1 MDKITLSSYK
11 SRTSAKPSQNNK
23 SMYAVT
29 QFVLIMYAVTQFV
42 LIIII
47 IKKNIVR
54 ILNIERNIDIS
65 IDIALDYDKKFSFVD
80 INTHANPFISI
91 HFSIS

>member
-29 QFVLIMYAVTQFV
+29 QFVLI
-42 LIIII
+42 III

-54 ILNIERNIDIS
+54 IRNTERNIDIS
-65 IDIALDYDKKFSFVD
+65 IDIALGYDKKFSFVD
-80 INTHANPFISI
+80 INTRANPFISI
-91 HFSIS
+91 RFSIS

>member
-29 QFVLIMYAVTQFV
+29 QFI

-54 ILNIERNIDIS
+54 IRNTERNIDIS
-65 IDIALDYDKKFSFVD
+65 IDIALGYDKKSSFVD
-80 INTHANPFISI
+80 INTRANPFISI
-91 HFSIS
+91 RFSIS

>member
-1 MDKITLSSYK
+1 MDKIVLSSYK
-11 SRTSAKPSQNNK
+11 SRTSAKPLQNNK
-23 SMYAVT
+23 S
-29 QFVLIMYAVTQFV
+29 MYAVTQFV

-54 ILNIERNIDIS
+54 IRNTERNIDIS
-65 IDIALDYDKKFSFVD
+65 IDIALGYDKKFSLVD

-91 HFSIS
+91 RFSIS

>member
-29 QFVLIMYAVTQFV
+29 QFVLI
-42 LIIII
+42 III
-47 IKKNIVR
+47 IKK
-54 ILNIERNIDIS
+54 IS
-65 IDIALDYDKKFSFVD
+65 FGFETLKEI
-80 INTHANPFISI
+80 
-91 HFSIS
+91 

>member
-29 QFVLIMYAVTQFV
+29 QFI

-54 ILNIERNIDIS
+54 IRNTERNIDIS
-65 IDIALDYDKKFSFVD
+65 IDIALGYDKKFSFVD
-80 INTHANPFISI
+80 INTRANPFISI
-91 HFSIS
+91 RFSIS

>member
-29 QFVLIMYAVTQFV
+29 QFVLI
-42 LIIII
+42 III

-54 ILNIERNIDIS
+54 IRNTERNIDIS
-65 IDIALDYDKKFSFVD
+65 IDIALGYGYDTLSPFV
-80 INTHANPFISI
+80 
-91 HFSIS
+91 